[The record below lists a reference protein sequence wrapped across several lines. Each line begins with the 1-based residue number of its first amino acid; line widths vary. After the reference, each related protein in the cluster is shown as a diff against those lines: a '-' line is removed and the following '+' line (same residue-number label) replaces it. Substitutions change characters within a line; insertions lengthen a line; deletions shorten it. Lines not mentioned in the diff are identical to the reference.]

1 MNVLNEMKHIFD
13 KVEENLNNYEKKKID
28 LKLKRLSTIK
38 FTDESSLFNLINKDK
53 LELNDS
59 KNYFLKLF

>member
-28 LKLKRLSTIK
+28 LMLKRLSTIK
-38 FTDESSLFNLINKDK
+38 FTDESSLFNQINKDK
-53 LELNDS
+53 LELND
-59 KNYFLKLF
+59 